1 MPGFSRG
8 FSDVS
13 PLTECGA
20 SLLGTWRD
28 DRPFHPRRDCASGG
42 RRSGPKKRV
51 GAASFPGRQRA
62 ACRHVLVLVLAYLY
76 DIAVGERGAPIGSAW
91 LRKALSSACSD
102 ELRGEYAPGHAP
114 DLSLGA
120 GTRRRCDRG
129 SRLALGRRACLA
141 GGWGGDGRWRQME
154 ERTERSAGP
163 VGLARRALIGQR
175 WRPRPL
181 ISYLPPGVAPAC
193 RARRR
198 VHADQRPTNCPPCWP
213 CWARGARSDWL
224 VRRSRPAADKRCV
237 GAASAQRP
245 SGVPRADAYLC
256 CASMR
261 AMRARGQAMRDQPC
275 FYRAAQSNGRPDH
288 TPHPRFN
295 EAVPCAHSRTPH

>member
-1 MPGFSRG
+1 MLP
-8 FSDVS
+8 
-13 PLTECGA
+13 
-20 SLLGTWRD
+20 GTWRD
-28 DRPFHPRRDCASGG
+28 DRPSI
-42 RRSGPKKRV
+42 RV
-51 GAASFPGRQRA
+51 GIAQVVGADQARRNGWELSRSRA
-62 ACRHVLVLVLAYLY
+62 DSVPPAGMFWRWCWLISTTSRWGSEGHQSGL
-76 DIAVGERGAPIGSAW
+76 PGSA
-91 LRKALSSACSD
+91 KLSASPAATNCG
-102 ELRGEYAPGHAP
+102 GEHAPGLAP

-120 GTRRRCDRG
+120 GTRRRYGCA

-141 GGWGGDGRWRQME
+141 GGWGGHDRWRQVE

-198 VHADQRPTNCPPCWP
+198 VHADQRPTTCPPCWR

-288 TPHPRFN
+288 TPHPGFC